1 MWQKFKKNKRGY
13 YSLIIFS
20 IIFIVTLF
28 AEIIANDKPLIV
40 KYKDDYY
47 FPLIKNYSE
56 QHFGGQLK
64 TYADYRDSV
73 VKELINK
80 EGWMLMPL
88 IPFSY
93 DTINFDLNGP
103 APTSP
108 DKQNWLGSDDQG
120 RDILARIIYGV
131 RVSLIFGIIL
141 SFFSSIIGVFF
152 GAIQGYFA
160 GLLDLLFQR
169 FMEIWSSM
177 PTLFLLIILSSVIE
191 PGFFSLLF
199 LMLLF
204 SWMSMVGFVRA
215 EFLRLRNFDFVK
227 SAKAIGANDYYIMW
241 RHILPNAS
249 PIIMANLPFLIAGSI
264 TTLTALDFLGLGM
277 PAGSAS
283 LGELLAQ
290 GKNNINSYWIAIS
303 GFIILTKILMLLV
316 FIGEALRDALDSR
329 K

>member
-20 IIFIVTLF
+20 IIFVITLF

-64 TYADYRDSV
+64 TYANYRDPV